1 MEEKATATSPAK
13 PQRAGWEEKD
23 HANVDFVRS
32 LLYGIAGTV
41 GILLLMVPL
50 RGNGIGAIFLDR
62 GWVNYAET
70 FLFVWGIAILVMKWK
85 KNQHQAQATLL
96 QLFPE
101 RLGREINSSNVG
113 GFIDNIYK
121 TPLTLSDSLIV
132 NRIHKA
138 LELFGTAR
146 G

>member
-1 MEEKATATSPAK
+1 MLVSCPHCKTDLEVTPELYGQTVQCPACQGRLQIPKMEEKATATSPAK

-23 HANVDFVRS
+23 HANVDFVKS

-101 RLGREINSSNVG
+101 RLV
-113 GFIDNIYK
+113 
-121 TPLTLSDSLIV
+121 LLS
-132 NRIHKA
+132 
-138 LELFGTAR
+138 
-146 G
+146 